1 MALGDDLCGPTNSAF
16 SISVPAT
23 DNKVL
28 SQAATTRQ
36 KVELSWCKQ
45 LTHSSKCFS
54 FIYLLFYWSI
64 TGIHWYISFICILV
78 IQYLYALKNDHQSTI
93 LLAVFPRLYSTSPWL
108 TYLIIGSL
116 CLLMPLAHFF
126 SPPHPPLSGNHH
138 SVLCIYESSF
148 CFVLLC
154 ALFLKFH
161 I

>member
-1 MALGDDLCGPTNSAF
+1 MALGEDLCGPTNSAF

-23 DNKVL
+23 DSKVL
-28 SQAATTRQ
+28 FHAAST
-36 KVELSWCKQ
+36 KLSWCKQ

-54 FIYLLFYWSI
+54 FIYVLFYWSI
-64 TGIHWYISFICILV
+64 TGTHWYISFICMLV
-78 IQYLYALKNDHQSTI
+78 TQHWYALKNDHQSTI
-93 LLAVFPRLYSTSPWL
+93 LLAVFSRLWSTSPWL
-108 TYLIIGSL
+108 TYLIIGIL

-126 SPPHPPLSGNHH
+126 SLPHPPLSGNHH

-148 CFVLLC
+148 CLVLLC